1 MNSNKLYL
9 LLGTACFA
17 GYVWLYVN
25 LSENF
30 LKYDTLQ
37 ICLVKNITTIPCP
50 SCGTTRSMISMFQG
64 DFIQAMLIN
73 PFGLLVA
80 ITMILTPIWIAFD
93 VIAKKTTLFSL
104 YGKLET
110 RLKKPMVAIPLII
123 LVIFNWIW
131 NIIKGL

>member
-30 LKYDTLQ
+30 LKHDTLQ
-37 ICLVKNITTIPCP
+37 VCLVKNITTIPCP

-80 ITMILTPIWIAFD
+80 ITMILTPIWIVFD
-93 VIAKKTTLFSL
+93 VIAKKNTLFSL

>member
-37 ICLVKNITTIPCP
+37 VCLVKNITTIPCP

>member
-9 LLGTACFA
+9 LVSTACFA
-17 GYVWLYVN
+17 GYVWLYLN
-25 LSENF
+25 LSEKF
-30 LKYDTLQ
+30 LKHDTLQ
-37 ICLVKNITTIPCP
+37 VCLVKNVTTIPCP

-73 PFGLLVA
+73 PFGLLLA
-80 ITMILTPIWIAFD
+80 IIMILTPIWIAFD
-93 VIAKKTTLFSL
+93 VIAKKNTLFSL

-110 RLKKPMVAIPLII
+110 HLKKPIVAIPLII